1 MSFDQGQVA
10 SLIRK
15 IGSADQLLA
24 EAYINGVI
32 FVDEKNQ
39 PAIDSLKKSG
49 LLRIAE
55 QSDEFRLTIDIKR
68 LIDRLLLRNNRYR
81 QNTDIAKMIRNVAED
96 IDNYRTALEKNEPD
110 DANHYL
116 EQIDDNLY
124 ESLELLENSLS
135 VMFTAITSQF
145 GFVNSLSSKIRE
157 NERALAYAQ
166 QLVAELSIIK
176 TDECYEWISC
186 WPTPSELSNKV
197 TRFIDQYQS
206 IVKRLASIVAR
217 MKILLFTL
225 RLQEQTANRTRAM
238 AQFLKKHPEWQPR
251 EWCDESNVPALL
263 KRDQGLI
270 FNTSINTE
278 KSSQQDELI
287 QIIQELRRQSN
298 PIKLLDSQRDAIAVD
313 STESEPIE
321 YRSDYYEAQIEDL
334 FSLALEKQG
343 HKVSA
348 LQYWQTAELQIRP
361 ELWLDIVFAQYC
373 CLQQRFKQTLEIE
386 MDGQAPP
393 DFDGNQLITEIWLRR
408 IQ

>member
-1 MSFDQGQVA
+1 MSFDQAQVA

-39 PAIDSLKKSG
+39 PSIDSLKKSG

-55 QSDEFRLTIDIKR
+55 HSGEFRLTIDIKR

-81 QNTDIAKMIRNVAED
+81 QNTNIAKMIRNVAEN
-96 IDNYRTALEKNEPD
+96 IDDYRAALEKNEQD
-110 DANHYL
+110 DANYYL

-157 NERALAYAQ
+157 NERALTYAQ
-166 QLVAELSIIK
+166 QLVAELGIVN
-176 TDECYEWISC
+176 THDCYEWIS
-186 WPTPSELSNKV
+186 WAAPTELSNKV
-197 TRFIDQYQS
+197 IRFIDQYKS
-206 IVKRLASIVAR
+206 IVGRLASIVDR

-238 AQFLKKHPEWQPR
+238 AQFLKKHPEWQAR
-251 EWCDESNVPALL
+251 EWCDESNVPVLL
-263 KRDQGLI
+263 KRDNGLI
-270 FNTSINTE
+270 FNTGINTK

-298 PIKLLDSQRDAIAVD
+298 PIKPLDSQRDAISVD
-313 STESEPIE
+313 TTEPEPIE
-321 YRSDYYEAQIEDL
+321 YRSDYYETQIEGL

-348 LQYWQTAELQIRP
+348 LRYWQTAQLQIRP
-361 ELWLDIVFAQYC
+361 ELWLDIVFAKYC
-373 CLQQRFKQTLEIE
+373 CSQQRFKQTLEIE
-386 MDGQAPP
+386 MDGQALL

-408 IQ
+408 VQ

>member
-24 EAYINGVI
+24 EAYINGLI

-55 QSDEFRLTIDIKR
+55 RSDEFRLTIDIKR

-186 WPTPSELSNKV
+186 WPAPSELSNKV

-206 IVKRLASIVAR
+206 IVNRLASIVAR

-238 AQFLKKHPEWQPR
+238 AQFLKKHPEWQAR

-270 FNTSINTE
+270 FNTGINTE

-298 PIKLLDSQRDAIAVD
+298 PIKPLDSQRDAISVD
-313 STESEPIE
+313 STEPAPIE
-321 YRSDYYEAQIEDL
+321 YCSDYYEAQIEDL

-348 LQYWQTAELQIRP
+348 LQYWQTSQLQIRP

-373 CLQQRFKQTLEIE
+373 CLQQRFKQTLEIG
-386 MDGQAPP
+386 MDGQALP
-393 DFDGNQLITEIWLRR
+393 DFNGNQLITEIWLRR
-408 IQ
+408 VQ

>member
-1 MSFDQGQVA
+1 
-10 SLIRK
+10 
-15 IGSADQLLA
+15 
-24 EAYINGVI
+24 
-32 FVDEKNQ
+32 
-39 PAIDSLKKSG
+39 
-49 LLRIAE
+49 
-55 QSDEFRLTIDIKR
+55 
-68 LIDRLLLRNNRYR
+68 
-81 QNTDIAKMIRNVAED
+81 MIRNVAED
-96 IDNYRTALEKNEPD
+96 IDDYRTALEKNEQD

-135 VMFTAITSQF
+135 VMYTAITSQF

-157 NERALAYAQ
+157 NERALTYAQ

-186 WPTPSELSNKV
+186 WPAPSELSNKV

-238 AQFLKKHPEWQPR
+238 AQFLKKHPEWQAR

-270 FNTSINTE
+270 FNTGINTK

-287 QIIQELRRQSN
+287 HIIQELRRQSN
-298 PIKLLDSQRDAIAVD
+298 PIKPLDSQRDAIAVD

-386 MDGQAPP
+386 MDGQALA
-393 DFDGNQLITEIWLRR
+393 DFNGNQLITEIWLRR
-408 IQ
+408 VQ

>member
-55 QSDEFRLTIDIKR
+55 RSDEFRLSTDIKR

-110 DANHYL
+110 DANHSL
-116 EQIDDNLY
+116 EQFDDNLY

-348 LQYWQTAELQIRP
+348 LQYWQAAELQIRP

-408 IQ
+408 VR

>member
-1 MSFDQGQVA
+1 MSFDQAQVE

-39 PAIDSLKKSG
+39 PSIDSLKKSG

-55 QSDEFRLTIDIKR
+55 RSDEFRLSTDIKR

-96 IDNYRTALEKNEPD
+96 IDAYRAALENNEQD
-110 DANHYL
+110 EANYHL
-116 EQIDDNLY
+116 EQIDDNLH
-124 ESLELLENSLS
+124 ESLETLENSLS

-166 QLVAELSIIK
+166 QLVAELGIIN
-176 TDECYEWISC
+176 THDCYEWIS
-186 WPTPSELSNKV
+186 WAAPTELSNKV
-197 TRFIDQYQS
+197 IRFIDQYKS
-206 IVKRLASIVAR
+206 IVGRLASIVDR

-238 AQFLKKHPEWQPR
+238 AQFLKKHPEWQAR

-270 FNTSINTE
+270 FNTGINTE
-278 KSSQQDELI
+278 KSGQQDELI

-298 PIKLLDSQRDAIAVD
+298 PIKPLDSQRDAISVD
-313 STESEPIE
+313 LSEPEHVE
-321 YRSDYYEAQIEDL
+321 YHSDYYEAQIEDL

-348 LQYWQTAELQIRP
+348 LQYWQTSQLQIRP

-386 MDGQAPP
+386 MEGQALP
-393 DFDGNQLITEIWLRR
+393 DFNGNQLITEIWLRR
-408 IQ
+408 VQ

>member
-1 MSFDQGQVA
+1 MSFDQGQVE

-39 PAIDSLKKSG
+39 PSIDSLKKSG

-55 QSDEFRLTIDIKR
+55 RSDEFRLSTDIKR

-96 IDNYRTALEKNEPD
+96 IDAYRAALENNEQD
-110 DANHYL
+110 EANYHL
-116 EQIDDNLY
+116 EQIDDSLY
-124 ESLELLENSLS
+124 ESLEILESSLS

-157 NERALAYAQ
+157 NERALTYAQ
-166 QLVAELSIIK
+166 QLVAELGIIN
-176 TDECYEWISC
+176 THDCYEWIS
-186 WPTPSELSNKV
+186 WAAPTELSNKV
-197 TRFIDQYQS
+197 IRFIDQYKS
-206 IVKRLASIVAR
+206 IVGRLASIVDR

-238 AQFLKKHPEWQPR
+238 AQFLKKHPEWQAR
-251 EWCDESNVPALL
+251 EWCDENNVPALL

-270 FNTSINTE
+270 FNTGINT
-278 KSSQQDELI
+278 KKASHQDELI
-287 QIIQELRRQSN
+287 QIIQELRRQAN
-298 PIKLLDSQRDAIAVD
+298 PIKPLDSQRDAITVD
-313 STESEPIE
+313 LTEPEPIE

-348 LQYWQTAELQIRP
+348 IQYWQTAQLQIRP
-361 ELWLDIVFAQYC
+361 ELWLDIVFAKYC
-373 CLQQRFKQTLEIE
+373 CTQQRFKQTLEIE
-386 MDGQAPP
+386 MDGQALP
-393 DFDGNQLITEIWLRR
+393 DFNGNQLITEIWLRR
-408 IQ
+408 VQ

>member
-1 MSFDQGQVA
+1 MSFDQGQVE

-15 IGSADQLLA
+15 IGSADQVLA
-24 EAYINGVI
+24 EAYINGII

-39 PAIDSLKKSG
+39 PSIDSLKKSG

-55 QSDEFRLTIDIKR
+55 RSDEFRLSTDIKR

-81 QNTDIAKMIRNVAED
+81 QNTDVAKMIRNVAED
-96 IDNYRTALEKNEPD
+96 IDAYRAALENNEQD
-110 DANHYL
+110 EANYHL
-116 EQIDDNLY
+116 EQIDDSLY

-166 QLVAELSIIK
+166 QLVAELSFIN
-176 TDECYEWISC
+176 THECYEWIS
-186 WPTPSELSNKV
+186 WAAPTELSNKV
-197 TRFIDQYQS
+197 IRFIDQYKS
-206 IVKRLASIVAR
+206 IVGRLASIVDR

-238 AQFLKKHPEWQPR
+238 AQFLKKHPEWQAR

-263 KRDQGLI
+263 KRDNGLI
-270 FNTSINTE
+270 FNTGINTK

-298 PIKLLDSQRDAIAVD
+298 PIKPLDSQRDAITVD
-313 STESEPIE
+313 STEPEPIE
-321 YRSDYYEAQIEDL
+321 YCPDYYETQIEAL

-348 LQYWQTAELQIRP
+348 LQYWQTSQLQIRP

-386 MDGQAPP
+386 MDGQVLP
-393 DFDGNQLITEIWLRR
+393 DFNGNQLITEIWLRR
-408 IQ
+408 VQ